1 MGGRAVNLLR
11 EKNQRPTHDIDVAVF
26 VPRDKV
32 IDIRRKAI
40 DNVS

>member
-1 MGGRAVNLLR
+1 MGGRAVNLLC